1 MKNTLIAWLFCLP
14 FASCTSPVT
23 QMDLSGQWTV
33 CLDSTDVGMASFG
46 GKLFDTSITLPGTT
60 DEAHLGTK
68 CTLKPALESKHSKK
82 CTFYILRFGCS
93 FAAVNTIKPQLL

>member
-33 CLDSTDVGMASFG
+33 CLDSTDVGMDASFG
-46 GKLFDTSITLPGTT
+46 GKLFDTSITLPGTKSVT
-60 DEAHLGTK
+60 WRNCVE
-68 CTLKPALESKHSKK
+68 
-82 CTFYILRFGCS
+82 RF
-93 FAAVNTIKPQLL
+93 FPWYFRIR

>member
-33 CLDSTDVGMASFG
+33 CLDSTDVGMDASFG

-60 DEAHLGTK
+60 IGK
-68 CTLKPALESKHSKK
+68 SKREQSK
-82 CTFYILRFGCS
+82 
-93 FAAVNTIKPQLL
+93 IKM

>member
-33 CLDSTDVGMASFG
+33 CLDSTDVGMDTSFG

-60 DEAHLGTK
+60 DEARSEERRVGKECRSRWSPYH
-68 CTLKPALESKHSKK
+68 
-82 CTFYILRFGCS
+82 
-93 FAAVNTIKPQLL
+93 

>member
-33 CLDSTDVGMASFG
+33 CLDSTDVGMDASFG
-46 GKLFDTSITLPGTT
+46 GKLFDTSITLPGTMG
-60 DEAHLGTK
+60 HRTK
-68 CTLKPALESKHSKK
+68 R
-82 CTFYILRFGCS
+82 ILRIERKEYQ
-93 FAAVNTIKPQLL
+93 TY